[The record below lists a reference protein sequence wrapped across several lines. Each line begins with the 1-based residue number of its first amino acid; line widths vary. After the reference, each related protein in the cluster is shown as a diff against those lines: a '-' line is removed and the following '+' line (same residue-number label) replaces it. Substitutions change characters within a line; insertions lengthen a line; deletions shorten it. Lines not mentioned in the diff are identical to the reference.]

1 MQCRS
6 LLLLVGAV
14 RKDQVDK
21 HQPAASALN
30 NQEGLR
36 LVVFFR
42 FNTSQLQTRSSF
54 EVTFQSFAP
63 LSRSEKSLKICRP
76 FLFRGILDILAVFGR
91 NGCSQFYE

>member
-36 LVVFFR
+36 LVIFR
-42 FNTSQLQTRSSF
+42 LNTSQLQTGSSF
-54 EVTFQSFAP
+54 EVTFQSFAS
-63 LSRSEKSLKICRP
+63 LSRSEKASRFADLSC
-76 FLFRGILDILAVFGR
+76 FVEF
-91 NGCSQFYE
+91 

>member
-36 LVVFFR
+36 LVIFR
-42 FNTSQLQTRSSF
+42 LNTSQLQTGSSF

-63 LSRSEKSLKICRP
+63 LSRSEK
-76 FLFRGILDILAVFGR
+76 
-91 NGCSQFYE
+91 

>member
-36 LVVFFR
+36 LVIFFVLTHPSFKPEVPLKSR
-42 FNTSQLQTRSSF
+42 FKVLLHCLVQKKASR
-54 EVTFQSFAP
+54 FAD
-63 LSRSEKSLKICRP
+63 LSCFVE
-76 FLFRGILDILAVFGR
+76 F
-91 NGCSQFYE
+91 

>member
-63 LSRSEKSLKICRP
+63 LSRSEKKPQDLPTFPVSWN
-76 FLFRGILDILAVFGR
+76 FRYFS
-91 NGCSQFYE
+91 CFWS